1 MNLEELTA
9 ILGRVQ
15 AGAEQEFSR
24 DKEGFREALK
34 RAYAEQGKETSG
46 SKANQ
51 TFGSNRT
58 ITMARELIGTQPVN
72 PNIIDQLFKA
82 DPDQV
87 AMRNRMGLGLSNDRA
102 TRAGQILGTLG
113 SDIVQDRGR
122 SAWWLLN
129 APQAVGNVAQEAAIH
144 KVAPGIY
151 AADAVLDE
159 NKNEITRTN
168 KIAAKRKNLI
178 DNEGLPKAGISV
190 DRDGVYR
197 KRRYGPGLAEAL
209 MIPAGFAINTS
220 IGLMNP
226 FGGQEGYK
234 AVLESDED
242 ASKTSNVLGEVAAK
256 YILGKTGNLLPWD
269 EFKQV
274 RPDVS
279 KDEYMRYKAFKFD
292 NDGDLNIFD
301 DGQVSVPTG
310 VLKYTNEGIH
320 GPEVQFLGR
329 SLPLHTGIMP
339 TAAAILGTA
348 YGAKMGDN
356 WKGKDGKTYR
366 RGIRGGMLGGAGA
379 GLASMA
385 LGNIIENER
394 RKRNAAE
401 NNNII
406 N

>member
-1 MNLEELTA
+1 MNLDEINA
-9 ILGRVQ
+9 ILDRLGT
-15 AGAEQEFSR
+15 GFNEEFSR

-34 RAYAEQGKETSG
+34 RGYAEKGKETSG

-58 ITMARELIGTQPVN
+58 ITMARELIGTQSDK
-72 PNIIDQLFKA
+72 PNIIDQIFKA

-87 AMRNRMGLGLSNDRA
+87 AMRNRMGLGLSNDGA
-102 TRAGQILGTLG
+102 TRAGQILGTLA
-113 SDIVQDRGR
+113 SDVVQDRGR

-151 AADAVLDE
+151 AADEQLDE
-159 NKNEITRTN
+159 LSNAITTEN
-168 KIAAKRKNLI
+168 KIAATRKGLI
-178 DNEGLPKAGISV
+178 DSEGLPVAGVSV

-209 MIPAGFAINTS
+209 MIPAGAAINTS
-220 IGLMNP
+220 IGLMSP

-234 AVLESDED
+234 AVFESEED
-242 ASKTSNVLGEVAAK
+242 PSKTSNVLGEVAAK

-292 NDGDLNIFD
+292 NDTDLNIFD
-301 DGQVSVPTG
+301 DGQVVLPAG
-310 VLKYTNEGIH
+310 VLKYTDEGIH

-356 WKGKDGKTYR
+356 FKGKDGKTYR
-366 RGIRGGMLGGAGA
+366 RGIRGGMIGGSAA
-379 GLASMA
+379 GLGAMT
-385 LGNIIENER
+385 LGNIIEGER
-394 RKRNAAE
+394 RRRNAEE
-401 NNNII
+401 NNQYN
-406 N
+406 